1 MRQDNLWQDFDTL
14 PPEAQKQVMDFISF
28 LQTRYKPASK
38 RKPKKIGVRNEAF
51 VGIWRGRDDMQ
62 NSTAW
67 VRDLRKRHWTN

>member
-14 PPEAQKQVMDFISF
+14 PPEAKKQVIDFISF
-28 LQTRYKPASK
+28 LQTRYKPTPK
-38 RKPKKIGVRNEAF
+38 RKSRKVRVRNEAF
-51 VGIWRGRDDMQ
+51 VGIWRGREDMQ